1 MISKEKLQIIN
12 FLMGFVNMNK
22 NMNDFKLL
30 SKKEIN
36 RLHLKIISPLSKKY
50 TNLKAFSSN
59 KIKKYYGPFAKYI
72 LFALAETIEKIFNLE

>member
-36 RLHLKIISPLSKKY
+36 RLHFKIISPSSKK
-50 TNLKAFSSN
+50 
-59 KIKKYYGPFAKYI
+59 
-72 LFALAETIEKIFNLE
+72 